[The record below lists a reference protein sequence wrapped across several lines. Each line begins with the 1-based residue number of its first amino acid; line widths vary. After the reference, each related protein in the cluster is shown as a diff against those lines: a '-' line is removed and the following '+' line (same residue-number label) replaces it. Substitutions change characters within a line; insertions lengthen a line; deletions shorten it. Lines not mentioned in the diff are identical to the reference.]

1 MINVFADSV
10 ELLSNKLNQPE
21 TDTTLNPTAE
31 KSASMLNPRGWY
43 VWVKVWVSETPNNWH
58 AWIRS

>member
-1 MINVFADSV
+1 M
-10 ELLSNKLNQPE
+10 
-21 TDTTLNPTAE
+21 DTTLNLSAE
-31 KSASMLNPRGWY
+31 KSASVLNPRGWY